1 MVTYQENDFASSTLA
16 SRNWEMNA
24 SFWIRIIRERLDPY
38 RTELTDNVLL
48 NEVGPAGGQRI
59 LDAGCGEGYM
69 SRLLARRGASVV
81 GVDSCKGLIQA
92 AQDLNDTERLD
103 ISYDVGDVG
112 ALALPDTTFDV
123 VVCNHL
129 INDLADPSI
138 PFQEFAR
145 VLKGGGRVVIL
156 MLHPCFYVSRST
168 EQRSGGELISSE
180 YFRVRRIEQHFE
192 VVGITSPATVVA
204 WIRPLES
211 YCKLL
216 FDAGFS
222 ISGLQEPRPTDQLLE
237 DPWWRTSFTRP
248 RFLMITAKRR

>member
-1 MVTYQENDFASSTLA
+1 MVSYRQNDLAPSTLA
-16 SRNWEMNA
+16 SRNWETNA
-24 SFWIRIIRERLDPY
+24 AFWIRIIREKLDRY
-38 RTELTDNVLL
+38 RTELTDNAVL
-48 NEVGPAGGQRI
+48 NEVDPADGQRI

-81 GVDSCKGLIQA
+81 GIDSCRGLIQA
-92 AQDLNDTERLD
+92 ALDLNDKEHLN

-112 ALALPDTTFDV
+112 ALTLPDETFDV

-129 INDLADPSI
+129 VNDLPDPSI
-138 PFQEFAR
+138 PFQQFAR
-145 VLKGGGRVVIL
+145 VLRHGGRLVIL

-168 EQRSGGELISSE
+168 EQRSGGELITSE

-192 VVGITSPATVVA
+192 VGGITSPSTVVA

-211 YCKLL
+211 FCELL

-222 ISGLQEPRPTDQLLE
+222 ITGIQEPHPTDQLLR
-237 DPWWRTSFTRP
+237 DPWWRAAFSQP
-248 RFLMITAKRR
+248 RFLLISAERR